1 MALKFNKSTFLL
13 VMLISIWS
21 YAQDSV
27 RTDKEIAALIKQAG
41 RHLMNL
47 ETDQSLK
54 IGKIALTDALKNK
67 NDVLIAKSY
76 NIIALNFEEFS
87 DYQKAIDFYNK
98 GLQYAYKTE
107 NDTLKDWLHNNLGN
121 VYAFRKKN
129 YNKAIEHYKKSLVYS
144 NRIDAPIEKAYL
156 DLNITSAYF
165 SDKNYKV
172 GFPYLKRAE
181 KVVLESD
188 EVEAKISMY
197 SLFGSYYTY
206 TKEYDK
212 AEKAFKAS
220 LHYCKQDKP
229 ELVETHAVEVYD
241 DFASHYFKRGDY
253 KNAYLYLD
261 KYNTQKDNIYNEERT
276 NTTKFAGLQI
286 ELDESK
292 RQIDKIE
299 SENTKFQKSL
309 QQSKIIVILFIVI
322 LAILLLYVY
331 TLFKNYKRR
340 IIINS
345 ELKAAN
351 EALFAAKIQAE
362 EASRLKEQFISTVSH
377 ELRTPLYGVV
387 GITDLLTDEHKEL
400 KDSKYIRSLLFSAKY
415 LLSLVN
421 DILQVYKIEEKK
433 IVLENSVFNLSDELN
448 SIVESV
454 QFLAVKNNNKL
465 KLDIDPEIPEFL
477 IGDKVRLSQI
487 FMNLITNSLKFTD
500 SGTVKVVA
508 KQLRFQSNFSFIEF
522 KVIDNGIGI
531 KKENQQKVFEKFV
544 QLERR
549 SDDYQGTGLGLPIV
563 KQLVDIFGG
572 TIEIESEEN
581 VGTTMTFMIPFDTNE
596 QRRIEMLQ
604 NLDVDFQE
612 ERTYKILVV
621 EDNKINQI
629 VTKKILDVRHFES
642 TITND
647 GFEAVQILE
656 AEKFDVILM
665 DVNMP
670 KIDGFETTKLIRN
683 KGIETPIIALT
694 AFDRCDII
702 DKAMEYKMNEV
713 IVKPFEPNQ
722 LYKKIIALS
731 KVKDVDTD
739 AVDILQIKKD

>member
-1 MALKFNKSTFLL
+1 MPKFNKIFFLAIFL
-13 VMLISIWS
+13 FSFSGYSQEREL
-21 YAQDSV
+21 
-27 RTDKEIAALIKQAG
+27 TEKEVAVLIKQAG
-41 RHLMNL
+41 RHLMAL
-47 ETDQSLK
+47 ETGPSLK
-54 IGKIALTDALKNK
+54 VAQEALREALKLD

-76 NIIALNFEEFS
+76 NVIALNFEEFS

-98 GLQYAYKTE
+98 GLQYAYKSK
-107 NDTLKDWLHNNLGN
+107 NDTIIDWLHNNLGN
-121 VYAFRKKN
+121 VYTFRKKE
-129 YNKAIEHYKKSLVYS
+129 YLRGIAHYKKSLVFS
-144 NRIDAPIEKAYL
+144 EKTDTEIERAYL
-156 DLNITSAYF
+156 NLNIASAYF
-165 SDKNYKV
+165 SIPDYKNGYE
-172 GFPYLKRAE
+172 YLKQTE
-181 KVVLESD
+181 KAVTESD

-212 AEKAFKAS
+212 AEKAFKQS
-220 LHYCKQDKP
+220 LYYCNQDKP

-241 DFASHYFKRGDY
+241 DFATHYFKRGDY

-261 KYNTQKDNIYNEERT
+261 KYNTQKDKIYNEERT

-286 ELDESK
+286 ELEESQ

-309 QQSKIIVILFIVI
+309 QQSKIIVFLFIVI
-322 LAILLLYVY
+322 LVILLLYVY

-340 IIINS
+340 IKINS

-351 EALFAAKIQAE
+351 EALFTAKIQAE
-362 EASRLKEQFISTVSH
+362 EASRLKEQFISTVTH

-387 GITDLLTDEHKEL
+387 GITDLLSDEHKEL
-400 KDSKYIRSLLFSAKY
+400 KDSKYIRSLRFSAKY

-433 IVLENSVFNLSDELN
+433 ITLENSVFNLSDELN
-448 SIVESV
+448 AIVESV

-465 KLDIDPEIPEFL
+465 KLEIDPNIPEFL

-500 SGTVKVVA
+500 GGTVKVVA
-508 KQLRFQSNFSFIEF
+508 KQLRLESAFSFIEF

-563 KQLVDIFGG
+563 KQLVEIFGG

-581 VGTTMTFMIPFDTNE
+581 VGTTMTFTLAFDTDE
-596 QRRIEMLQ
+596 QHRNEMLQ
-604 NLDVDFQE
+604 NLDVDFYE

-642 TITND
+642 TIAND
-647 GFEAVQILE
+647 GYEAVAILE
-656 AEKFDVILM
+656 KETFDIILM
-665 DVNMP
+665 DINMP
-670 KIDGFETTKLIRN
+670 KIDGFETTKLIRD

-694 AFDRCDII
+694 AFDRSDII

-713 IVKPFEPNQ
+713 VVKPFEPNQ
-722 LYKKIIALS
+722 LYKKIVSLS
-731 KVKDVDTD
+731 KKQEDVSEK
-739 AVDILQIKKD
+739 I

>member
-1 MALKFNKSTFLL
+1 MKFNKILYLL
-13 VMLISIWS
+13 VTLISFWG
-21 YAQDSV
+21 YTQDSV

-47 ETDQSLK
+47 ESEQSLM
-54 IGKIALTDALKNK
+54 IAKRALAEALKAE
-67 NDVLIAKSY
+67 DDLLIAKSY
-76 NIIALNFEEFS
+76 NVIALNFEEFS
-87 DYQKAIDFYNK
+87 DYEKAIDFYNK
-98 GLQYAYKTE
+98 GLAYAMKTD
-107 NDTLKDWLHNNLGN
+107 NDTIKDWLHNNLGN
-121 VYAFRKKN
+121 VYAFRKRDSK
-129 YNKAIEHYKKSLVYS
+129 KAIEYYKKSLIYS
-144 NRIDAPIEKAYL
+144 NRIDTPIEKAYL
-156 DLNITSAYF
+156 DLNIASAYF
-165 SDKNYKV
+165 SDEQYKA
-172 GFPYLKRAE
+172 GYPYLKRAE
-181 KVVLESD
+181 KTVLESD

-197 SLFGSYYTY
+197 SLLGSYYTY

-212 AEKAFKAS
+212 AEKSFKQS
-220 LHYCKQDKP
+220 LYYCNQDKP

-241 DFASHYFKRGDY
+241 DFATHYFKRGDY

-261 KYNTQKDNIYNEERT
+261 KYNTQKDKIYNDERT

-299 SENTKFQKSL
+299 SENFKFQRSL
-309 QQSKIIVILFIVI
+309 KQSKVIVFLFIAI

-331 TLFKNYKRR
+331 TLFKSYKRR
-340 IIINS
+340 IKINS

-351 EALFAAKIQAE
+351 EALFVAKIQAE
-362 EASRLKEQFISTVSH
+362 EASRLKEQFISTVTH

-400 KDSKYIRSLLFSAKY
+400 KDSKYINSLRFSAKY

-433 IVLENSVFNLSDELN
+433 ITLENSVFNLSDELN

-465 KLDIDPEIPEFL
+465 KLDLDPNIPEFL

-500 SGTVKVVA
+500 NGTVKVVA
-508 KQLRFQSNFSFIEF
+508 KQLRLEDAFSFIEF

-549 SDDYQGTGLGLPIV
+549 ADDYQGTGLGLPIV
-563 KQLVDIFGG
+563 KQLVEIFGG

-581 VGTTMTFMIPFDTNE
+581 VGTTMTFTLAFDTDE
-596 QRRIEMLQ
+596 QHRNEMLQ
-604 NLDVDFQE
+604 NLEVDFYE

-642 TITND
+642 TIAND
-647 GFEAVQILE
+647 GYEAVEILE
-656 AEKFDVILM
+656 KETFDVILM
-665 DVNMP
+665 DINMP
-670 KIDGFETTKLIRN
+670 KIDGFETTKLIRD

-694 AFDRCDII
+694 AFDRGDILE
-702 DKAMEYKMNEV
+702 KAMQYKMNEV
-713 IVKPFEPNQ
+713 VVKPFEPNQ

-731 KVKDVDTD
+731 KSKTEDVKEST
-739 AVDILQIKKD
+739 